1 MSVLQKIVTG
11 VLAALLLASLYGL
24 WHTAAAPTPV
34 LKAADAANTNVTPV
48 IDQNTLIT
56 AQRLARL
63 AETPEEQ
70 PLAQQ
75 ALQLADHELDLAFS
89 GALRHLEA
97 HPPTLSAEAQQIQA
111 RLTAAQKQLA
121 SATDQVNRLKTQLE
135 KAAEADKP
143 GVQDQ
148 LDLAQSQLEL
158 QQDEVAEAEHDLL
171 DAGGNVHQ
179 RIQQAQAEHAAA
191 EKNASMPPPKAS
203 SSLSILHG
211 MVEQVRQWWGLR
223 EKRHWIL
230 EAQERAS
237 ESAEQLV
244 QTRHNLAEEVASTR
258 QQLGGAEPPPAAAP
272 ALATAAAPADAGA
285 PGASP
290 PSLLS
295 MTRQAAADQRRL
307 TLRDQRISARRK
319 LADVYDKW
327 ADVVAIHER
336 AALHACL
343 GSAAIIL
350 AALLVLLYADRWV
363 GGLIAR
369 TPIIDRRQLGAL
381 RSVVGVALQIV
392 GILVIVF
399 VLVGRPGQ
407 LGTMIGLATAGL
419 TVALK
424 GFIVS
429 FLGWFVLM
437 GRNGIRIGDWVEI
450 NGVSGEV
457 VELGMFHT
465 VLRETGNWTDAGHP
479 TGRQRHLH
487 ECVRHRRA
495 LLQLLHLRTVAVGR
509 ADRDRALR
517 TRLAQSRRGDPE
529 GSGRGDRHRAPRRRS
544 GMAGGLARGA
554 RRDRVHGSVGV
565 AAPGAGRGR
574 DRGAL
579 RHARERA
586 HRAARAALPGGRA
599 DTRRR
604 DDAGV
609 SARAPALFVGHGSPL
624 ERARRERLDACLVAI
639 RRAGTATAGDPLR
652 VGSLVRPGRR
662 GHGDERTAHHP

>member
-1 MSVLQKIVTG
+1 MSALQKIVAA

-34 LKAADAANTNVTPV
+34 LRAADAANTNVVPV

-63 AETPEEQ
+63 ADTPEEQ

-75 ALQLADHELDLAFS
+75 AVQLADHELDLAFS
-89 GALRHLEA
+89 GALRHLEV
-97 HPPTLSAEAQQIQA
+97 HPPVLSDQAQQIQA

-121 SATDQVNRLKTQLE
+121 TSTDQVNRLKTQLE
-135 KAAEADKP
+135 KASEADKP
-143 GVQDQ
+143 GLQDQ

-179 RIQQAQAEHAAA
+179 RIQLAEADHAAA
-191 EKNASMPPPKAS
+191 EKNAAAPPTVKPAS
-203 SSLSILHG
+203 PVSILHG
-211 MVEQVRQWWGLR
+211 MVEQVRQWWALR

-230 EAQERAS
+230 EAQQRAS
-237 ESAEQLV
+237 ESAEQLL
-244 QTRHNLAEEVASTR
+244 QTRHKLAAEVASTR
-258 QQLGGAEPPPAAAP
+258 HQLGGVGEAADELGLTPPLPARVAATAGAAA
-272 ALATAAAPADAGA
+272 TSAGA
-285 PGASP
+285 GAGGPGASP

-295 MTRQAAADQRRL
+295 ITRQAAADQRRL
-307 TLRDQRISARRK
+307 TLRDQRITTRRK
-319 LADVYDKW
+319 LADVYAKW
-327 ADVVAIHER
+327 ADVVATQER

-343 GSAAIIL
+343 VSAAIIL

-369 TPIIDRRQLGAL
+369 APIIDRRQLGAL
-381 RSVVGVALQIV
+381 RSVVGVALQVV

-399 VLVGRPGQ
+399 VLVGRPSQ

-429 FLGWFVLM
+429 FIGWFVLM

-479 TGRQRHLH
+479 TGRQVTFTNAYAIEGHYFNFSTSGQWLWD
-487 ECVRHRRA
+487 E
-495 LLQLLHLRTVAVGR
+495 LTVTVPYGRDSHKVAEEIQKEVVAATSQSTAQAQAEWQAASRGERGTAVST
-509 ADRDRALR
+509 DPSVALR
-517 TRLAQSRRGDPE
+517 PVPGGVEIAVRYVTRVSERIAL
-529 GSGRGDRHRAPRRRS
+529 
-544 GMAGGLARGA
+544 
-554 RRDRVHGSVGV
+554 
-565 AAPGAGRGR
+565 RGR
-574 DRGAL
+574 L
-579 RHARERA
+579 SQ
-586 HRAARAALPGGRA
+586 AAVQTLAAQTA
-599 DTRRR
+599 
-604 DDAGV
+604 
-609 SARAPALFVGHGSPL
+609 SP
-624 ERARRERLDACLVAI
+624 
-639 RRAGTATAGDPLR
+639 
-652 VGSLVRPGRR
+652 
-662 GHGDERTAHHP
+662 